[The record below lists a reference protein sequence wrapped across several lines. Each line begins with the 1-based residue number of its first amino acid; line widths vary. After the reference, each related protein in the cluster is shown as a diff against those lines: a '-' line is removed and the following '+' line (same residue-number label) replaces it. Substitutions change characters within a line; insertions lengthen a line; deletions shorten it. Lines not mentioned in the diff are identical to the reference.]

1 MIQRKGGFVSLS
13 LGVAVNAG
21 KGGLDGIADE
31 EAVVDAEDR
40 QLRRDFHV
48 CGVCGDTRRTAELP
62 ALGHDF
68 VETARQEPTETE
80 AGWIDYACARCGE
93 TKRDVLPPSEPT
105 TTTPN
110 GRKRNEKALR

>member
-1 MIQRKGGFVSLS
+1 MS

-48 CGVCGDTRRTAELP
+48 CGVCGLVHLVGEIVAGQEQGGWPWQFRECLGERLLEFVDCLP
-62 ALGHDF
+62 
-68 VETARQEPTETE
+68 
-80 AGWIDYACARCGE
+80 
-93 TKRDVLPPSEPT
+93 
-105 TTTPN
+105 
-110 GRKRNEKALR
+110 KAFEGFGIAS